1 MSKHATTSPPPA
13 STLANAFIG
22 RQAILDRNQQVFGY
36 ELLFRSNGQDNFFA
50 AKDGD
55 RASCQ
60 TMNNALNV
68 LGLQAITG
76 THLGFVNITR
86 KLLVRRLYTV
96 LPKETSVI
104 ELLETVEPDSDVV
117 AACRRL
123 KNDGYLLA
131 LDDFVFAPGYE
142 ALLELADFVKIQ
154 FLGVS
159 SDERRQITERF
170 AQSKINLIAEK
181 VESREDFEEGLRL
194 GYSYFQGYFFCK
206 PEIMSGREIPSYKQN
221 YIRFLQQINKPKL
234 NFEELEQ
241 IVKQEVSLS
250 VKLLRYLNSVKA
262 GLRAK
267 IESIK
272 QAMALLGEEPLKR
285 WGSLI
290 ALTSLG
296 NDKPAELVTICLI
309 RARFCE
315 LLAPLV
321 GLGGRELDLFLL
333 GLLSAA
339 DALVNC
345 PMSHIVGE
353 MPLAHDV
360 KAALL
365 GGASIMGSILGL
377 TMACERSNAHLISM
391 LVQKLNLPADRVS
404 QHYCDAMLWADEVLH
419 L

>member
-1 MSKHATTSPPPA
+1 MTARAKSSSTTIRTP
-13 STLANAFIG
+13 NAFVG
-22 RQAILDRNQQVFGY
+22 RQAILDREQQVFGY
-36 ELLFRSNGQDNFFA
+36 ELLFRSNDQDNFFA

-68 LGLQAITG
+68 MGLQAIVG
-76 THLGFVNITR
+76 SHLGFVNITR
-86 KLLVRRLYTV
+86 NLLLKRLYSV
-96 LPKETSVI
+96 LPADNTVI
-104 ELLETVEPDSDVV
+104 ELLENVEPDSDVIN
-117 AACRRL
+117 ACRRL
-123 KNDGYLLA
+123 KDDGYLLA

-142 ALLELADFVKIQ
+142 PLLELADFVKIQ

-159 SDERRQITERF
+159 SDERREITERF
-170 AQSKINLIAEK
+170 SKSRINLIAEK
-181 VESREDFEEGLRL
+181 VEARDDFEEGLRL

-221 YIRFLQQINKPKL
+221 YIRFLQQINRPKL
-234 NFEELEQ
+234 NFEELEA

-250 VKLLRYLNSVKA
+250 VKLLRYLNSAKM
-262 GLRAK
+262 GLRTK

-272 QAMALLGEEPLKR
+272 QAMTLLGEGPLKR

-296 NDKPAELVTICLI
+296 EDKPAELVTICLI

-315 LLAPLV
+315 LLAPMV
-321 GLGGRELDLFLL
+321 GMPGRELDLFLL

-339 DALVNC
+339 DALVNA
-345 PMSHIVGE
+345 PMSHVLGE
-353 MPLAHDV
+353 MPLPHDV
-360 KAALL
+360 KSALL
-365 GGASIMGSILGL
+365 GGTSIIGSILGL
-377 TMACERSNAHLISM
+377 TMACERSNSHLITL
-391 LVQKLNLPADRVS
+391 LVNKLNLPQDRVT
-404 QHYCDAMLWADEVLH
+404 QCYCDAMLWADEVLH